1 MEVQDFLYYNL
12 NMKGVFRIFIQCV
25 VFNLVQAVNK
35 EPLFNWFKGLE
46 SENVVIAINCGAEED
61 MVDLSGVTFV
71 KDQNF

>member
-1 MEVQDFLYYNL
+1 MQ
-12 NMKGVFRIFIQCV
+12 GAFRILSYCV
-25 VFNLVQAVNK
+25 FFNWVQAVNK

-71 KDQNF
+71 KD